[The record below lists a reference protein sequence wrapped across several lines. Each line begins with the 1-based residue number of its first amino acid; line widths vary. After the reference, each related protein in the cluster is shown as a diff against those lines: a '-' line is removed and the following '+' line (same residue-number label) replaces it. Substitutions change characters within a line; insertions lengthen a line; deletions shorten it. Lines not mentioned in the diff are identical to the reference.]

1 MHFFQVGD
9 WVFDSKAQQLIKDG
23 KTTQLEPISSD
34 LLLCLISLRDN
45 VVSKDNLITHVW
57 KNRVVSD
64 SAITRVISML
74 RKHLGDNPVKPIYI
88 RTVQK
93 QGYMLLATVRELS
106 EQESRQYQHKQ
117 TNELFNSLT
126 IQNTVIAVLLSIT
139 GWLLFNNSMKGQQP
153 ELSSN
158 HITIKP
164 IITEKGQEAFV
175 EVAPDDS
182 FIIFSHT
189 QRNGGFYH
197 IYRKDFSSGKVIQ
210 LTSGEHNDFGAT
222 IDASNQKVYF
232 TRLIPSKSCH
242 IMELDLSRS
251 ESIQPLPI
259 VECSKSLGFSNVSV
273 HPNMNDI
280 FFIDLSNRQYV
291 YRYNKETKEKVRVSN
306 PHKFNVSDYYQKLS
320 PDGEKL
326 AFIRANNGENQVVL
340 KRLDD
345 LDYEKVIWSSNGPYL
360 HSISWS
366 KDSSEIVFLEKRFN
380 QFIYYNVEND
390 DVTYSNLNDNRL
402 NGLTNQRDNGEVYA
416 VLGNQ
421 TQYDISSISLISGI
435 GNQQKLLIASTAND
449 KNAVQLN
456 KVSTVYVS
464 DRSGMFQFWLR
475 ERGGADR
482 QISEFTEHR
491 AYFNLVTDPSGEV
504 VVGQTDGRLF
514 QFTVATADFK
524 WLTEKDIR
532 ASFPVFDSDG
542 KLYYI
547 VKGENSFLVEHHP
560 KNKIKGKVKYKPLI
574 DGAIYAEFLADNIV
588 YQDESG
594 GIFLNNR
601 SHSKTTLLINK
612 SSISFQLRNWVSTL
626 EGIYFTKIGNNTN
639 RGLYFQDY
647 HQSPPVLIASGEP
660 NPFGSLSYDRFNQRI
675 LIETEEDIDTNI
687 VKVNFG
693 RIQTSDKL

>member
-9 WVFDSKAQQLIKDG
+9 WIFDSKAQQLIKDG
-23 KTTQLEPISSD
+23 KTIQLEPITSD
-34 LLLCLISLRDN
+34 LLLCLISHQAHI
-45 VVSKDNLITHVW
+45 VSKDNLITRVW

-93 QGYMLLATVRELS
+93 QGYLLLATVRELS

-117 TNELFNSLT
+117 TNGLFNSLT
-126 IQNTVIAVLLSIT
+126 IQNTIIAVLLSIT
-139 GWLLFNNSMKGQQP
+139 GLLLFNNSMKGQQL

-175 EVAPDDS
+175 EVAPNDS

-189 QRNGGFYH
+189 EMNGGFYH
-197 IYRKDFSSGKVIQ
+197 LYRKNFSSGEVIQ
-210 LTSGEHNDFGAT
+210 LTSGEHNDYGAT
-222 IDASNQKVYF
+222 IDATNQKVYF
-232 TRLIPSKSCH
+232 ARLVPSKSCH
-242 IMELDLSRS
+242 IMELDLTLL
-251 ESIQPLPI
+251 ENTEPLPI
-259 VECSKSLGFSNVSV
+259 VECSKSLGFSNVSA
-273 HPNMNDI
+273 HPNMDDI
-280 FFIDLSNRQYV
+280 FYIDLSNRQYV
-291 YRYNKETKEKVRVSN
+291 YRYNKETKEKIRVSN
-306 PHKFNVSDYYQKLS
+306 PKTSNVSDYYQKLS

-326 AFIRANNGENQVVL
+326 AFIRADNGANQVVL

-345 LDYEKVIWSSNGPYL
+345 LDFEKVIWSSNGPYL

-366 KDSSEIVFLEKRFN
+366 KDSSEIIFLEKRFN
-380 QFIYYNVEND
+380 QFIYYNLEND
-390 DVTYSNLNDNRL
+390 DVTYSILNDNRL
-402 NGLTNQRDNGEVYA
+402 NGLTNQRGDGEVYA

-421 TQYDISSISLISGI
+421 TQYDISSISLTPDIDH
-435 GNQQKLLIASTAND
+435 QQKLLVASTAND

-456 KVSTVYVS
+456 KTSTVYVS

-475 ERGGADR
+475 EHGGVER

-491 AYFNLVTDPSGEV
+491 AYFNLVTGPSGEV

-514 QFTVATADFK
+514 QFTIATAEFK
-524 WLTEKDIR
+524 WLTDKNIR
-532 ASFPVFDSDG
+532 ASFPVFDIDG
-542 KLYYI
+542 KLFYI
-547 VKGENSFLVEHHP
+547 VKDKGSFFVEHSSNSKA
-560 KNKIKGKVKYKPLI
+560 KNNRLI
-574 DGAIYAEFLADNIV
+574 DGAIYAEFLVDNIV

-594 GIFLNNR
+594 SIYLYNR
-601 SHSKTTLLINK
+601 SDATTKLLLNK
-612 SSISFQLRNWVSTL
+612 SSSPFQLRNWVSAS
-626 EGIYFTKIGNNTN
+626 EGVYFTKIGNNTD

-647 HQSPPVLIASGEP
+647 NQSPLVLIRSGEP

-675 LIETEEDIDTNI
+675 LLETEENIDTNI
-687 VKVNFG
+687 VKLVIN
-693 RIQTSDKL
+693 KPLKNN